1 MGGGRRLGNGGRPL
15 VARHRQVLRPPNR
28 ATAGNDRIFERHRER
43 VQYPCQPNKK
53 TARRRSQSLARERYW
68 FALKIWSAWANRN
81 QSQNPVTATKAPE
94 KTRLERRFCV
104 ILQPQSFLIATSV
117 PTGMIVWPRQQ
128 LFGSHGAH
136 PSRNLST
143 GRPKQRA
150 TGHFPFAFSPAS
162 MAAWKGSEDVVF
174 FGLSSAGSGF

>member
-15 VARHRQVLRPPNR
+15 IARHRQVLRPPNR
-28 ATAGNDRIFERHRER
+28 ATAGNDRIFERQRKR

-68 FALKIWSAWANRN
+68 VALKIWSAWANRN

-104 ILQPQSFLIATSV
+104 ILQPQSYLIATSV
-117 PTGMIVWPRQQ
+117 PTGMIVWPRQK
-128 LFGSHGAH
+128 LFAQTV
-136 PSRNLST
+136 PIRLEIWA
-143 GRPKQRA
+143 R
-150 TGHFPFAFSPAS
+150 
-162 MAAWKGSEDVVF
+162 V
-174 FGLSSAGSGF
+174 GLSSGQRVTSPSPSVPALQGGGWLSRDDYRSRSVRVAA